1 MQPIPLRSGVQAMD
15 LIANQKGWL
24 LLTSEQRAPQR
35 WRSQITA
42 VQASGQ
48 RISQAHRLN
57 FEAALPAWSLASD
70 GASWWV
76 GLGHP
81 PFQPEATPGQCSAA
95 DQLSGNVV
103 AISPARLPA
112 KFK

>member
-1 MQPIPLRSGVQAMD
+1 MD
-15 LIANQKGWL
+15 LIANQAGWL
-24 LLTSEQRAPQR
+24 LLTSEQRASQR

-48 RISQAHRLN
+48 RISQTPWLS

-70 GASWWV
+70 GTTFWV

-81 PFQPEATPGQCSAA
+81 PFQPETTPGPCSAA
-95 DQLSGNVV
+95 DQLSGSVV
-103 AISPARLPA
+103 AISPASQPA
-112 KFK
+112 EFE